1 MTLCTLCRQP
11 SCILYY
17 DRPLCGAHWARL
29 CEDDSI
35 LRRLHLVREQ
45 GEVKERGE
53 RSDFSCENPPVPLQ

>member
-1 MTLCTLCRQP
+1 MTSCTLCRQP

-35 LRRLHLVREQ
+35 LRRLHLVREN
-45 GEVKERGE
+45 GEVKERP
-53 RSDFSCENPPVPLQ
+53 DFPCTDPPAPVQ